1 MEVENAITKI
11 INCAYT
17 VHKQLSIG
25 FAENVYKNA
34 MVIEMREQGLSV
46 KTEMPFEVMYK
57 GRVVGS
63 YRADIVVEDKV
74 ILELKAVHSLAVAHE
89 IQLVNYLTALH
100 IDYGLLINFG
110 SELIAIKRKFRTYR
124 KAH

>member
-100 IDYGLLINFG
+100 ID
-110 SELIAIKRKFRTYR
+110 
-124 KAH
+124 

>member
-34 MVIEMREQGLSV
+34 MVIEMREQGLSL
-46 KTEMPFEVMYK
+46 KTEMPFEVMYS
-57 GRVVGS
+57 RVVGS

-74 ILELKAVHSLAVAHE
+74 ILELKVVHSLAVAHE

-110 SELIAIKRKFRTYR
+110 SELITIKRKFRTYR

>member
-57 GRVVGS
+57 GCVVGS
-63 YRADIVVEDKV
+63 YRADIVVEDKSYWNSKQF
-74 ILELKAVHSLAVAHE
+74 IHLRL
-89 IQLVNYLTALH
+89 
-100 IDYGLLINFG
+100 
-110 SELIAIKRKFRTYR
+110 RTKYS
-124 KAH
+124 